1 VEGDLVGDLEL
12 QRAIDRFLDHLSAE
26 KGASGHTLRA
36 YATDLRQ
43 LRTFVEE
50 QTEIRS
56 VQDIDHKMIRRFLA
70 SLAGRCSPSTVSRKL
85 SAVRSL
91 FDHLVRTEVLRGN
104 PAKRVRMPKIPQK
117 LPTFLTREEARVL
130 LERDTEGDTALARRD
145 AAILELLYGCGLR
158 VAELVALDLEDARS
172 LTELLRV
179 RGKGDK
185 ERDVPVGP
193 PARCAI
199 ERYVELRSELRPA
212 PDEPA
217 LFINAR
223 GGRLNDRSVRRI
235 VKRSGLLAA
244 VLKDLHP
251 HALRHSF
258 ATHLLEGGADLR
270 AIQEMLGHSSL
281 ATTQRYTH
289 LTIEQLMEI
298 YETCHPRA

>member
-1 VEGDLVGDLEL
+1 MDVES
-12 QRAIDRFLDHLSAE
+12 AIDRFLDHLRAE
-26 KGASGHTLRA
+26 KGASAHTLRA
-36 YATDLRQ
+36 YGTDLRQ
-43 LRTFVEE
+43 FRSFLVE
-50 QTEIRS
+50 QTDARA
-56 VQDIDHKMIRRFLA
+56 VHDVDHRQIRRFLA
-70 SLAGRCSPSTVSRKL
+70 SFAGRCAASTTSRKL
-85 SAVRSL
+85 SVVRSF
-91 FDHLVRTEVLRGN
+91 FDFLVRTEVMRSN
-104 PAKRVRMPKIPQK
+104 PAKRVRMPKVPQK

-130 LERDTEGDTALARRD
+130 VEREAQSDTALARRD

-158 VAELVALDLEDARS
+158 VAELVSLDVEDVRS
-172 LTELLRV
+172 VTELLRV
-179 RGKGDK
+179 EGKGNK

-199 ERYVELRSELRPA
+199 ERYLALRAELRPSSG
-212 PDEPA
+212 EPA
-217 LFINAR
+217 LFVNFR
-223 GGRLNDRSVRRI
+223 GGRLSDRSIRRV
-235 VKRSGLLAA
+235 VKRAGLLAA

-289 LTIEQLMEI
+289 LTIEQLLEI